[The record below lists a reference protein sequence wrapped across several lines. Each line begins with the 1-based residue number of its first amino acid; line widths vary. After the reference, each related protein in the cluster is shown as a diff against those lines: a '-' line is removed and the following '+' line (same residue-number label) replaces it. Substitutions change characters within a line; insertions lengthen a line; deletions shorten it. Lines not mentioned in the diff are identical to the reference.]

1 MNRINRNKARV
12 FGAGTAPLIMWP
24 LENPKTLLWSFADTC
39 RALGIS
45 RSTGERL
52 SRQGAGAF
60 PRPLRIGAR
69 RFHRPEDVQ
78 AWLAAKAEKAA

>member
-1 MNRINRNKARV
+1 MEKTYRSYIPT
-12 FGAGTAPLIMWP
+12 TATSWASQWGSPRPQKI
-24 LENPKTLLWSFADTC
+24 LWGFAETC

-52 SRQGAGAF
+52 SRGPSGAF
-60 PRPLRIGAR
+60 PRALRIRVR

-78 AWLAAKAEKAA
+78 AWLAAKAEKSA